1 MRRKLTEEQARDI
14 VRARL
19 TKGSAFLKGATSYE
33 EQQEKVKAELANL
46 SIDELKQRWPNHT
59 YDFR

>member
-1 MRRKLTEEQARDI
+1 MKRKLTEEQARDI

-19 TKGSAFLKGATSYE
+19 TKGSAFLKGPISYTV
-33 EQQEKVKAELANL
+33 QQDQVKAELSTM
-46 SIDELKQRWPNHT
+46 SIDELKRRYPNHT